1 MSPQQSNIRKKE
13 VRHTPACVNGRDT
26 KGHRRRG
33 AKQKGEQSSRLDG
46 WRSQTVSKSLGK
58 VQEAGRNR
66 GQKPLLYLS
75 RDSFDFSMFSNPNP
89 NPPLAMHCL
98 QTWTCEQVKPYKT
111 QKYSNFLGTVCHL
124 NLASLITK
132 SCTSNNMHKVIDSK
146 GRLSTHEMM
155 CSSYALW
162 QACKCSAHGSYF
174 VRI

>member
-1 MSPQQSNIRKKE
+1 M
-13 VRHTPACVNGRDT
+13 GG
-26 KGHRRRG
+26 GHR
-33 AKQKGEQSSRLDG
+33 QSP
-46 WRSQTVSKSLGK
+46 KSLGK
-58 VQEAGRNR
+58 VQEARKNR
-66 GQKPLLYLS
+66 GQKPLLHLS

-98 QTWTCEQVKPYKT
+98 QTWTCERVKPYKT
-111 QKYSNFLGTVCHL
+111 QKCSIFLGTVCHL

-155 CSSYALW
+155 CTSYALG

-174 VRI
+174 MRI